1 MIRIELI
8 LDEQFNSNNLLSYFQ
23 MYGAIRQWK
32 IVDPGRT
39 FLVEFED
46 YDSVDRIFLDNPHYL
61 NCQLISI
68 EKHYPVHVDNSDR
81 NFLRQKFTDLKMSI
95 SRFNDFYQ
103 IQLMKNQKFIEQN
116 FVRTE
121 THLSDIIAS
130 YIHLKQNLDLLHRTN
145 VQLRN
150 NIKQRIFQN
159 RNILQEYDNQLQL
172 QRFLN
177 DSLKQIISQEFS

>member
-1 MIRIELI
+1 
-8 LDEQFNSNNLLSYFQ
+8 
-23 MYGAIRQWK
+23 
-32 IVDPGRT
+32 
-39 FLVEFED
+39 
-46 YDSVDRIFLDNPHYL
+46 
-61 NCQLISI
+61 
-68 EKHYPVHVDNSDR
+68 
-81 NFLRQKFTDLKMSI
+81 
-95 SRFNDFYQ
+95 
-103 IQLMKNQKFIEQN
+103 MKNQKFIEQN